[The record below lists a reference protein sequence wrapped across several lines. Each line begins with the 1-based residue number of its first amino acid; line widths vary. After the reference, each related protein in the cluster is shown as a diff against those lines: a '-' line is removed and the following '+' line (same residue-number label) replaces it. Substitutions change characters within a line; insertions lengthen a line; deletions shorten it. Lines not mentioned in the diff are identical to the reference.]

1 MSIGQ
6 SLQLSARVEGKAGP
20 VGGRKPFRACRNLIA
35 LTEMVLAQMAMAT
48 GSNDNS
54 VQ

>member
-1 MSIGQ
+1 MLEAVTLG
-6 SLQLSARVEGKAGP
+6 E
-20 VGGRKPFRACRNLIA
+20 RAEILIA
-35 LTEMVLAQMAMAT
+35 LTEMVLAQLSQSG